1 MKDYIIRATAAN
13 DQIRVFAATTRE
25 LVEAAR
31 KAHGTSLVATAALGR
46 LLTAG
51 AMMGSMMKGEN
62 DLLTLQVK
70 GDGPLGGMTVTAD
83 STARVKGYVGHPEV
97 LLPPSPAGKLDVGG
111 AVGQGDLVVIKDLGL
126 KEPYVGRTALVS
138 GEIAEDITSYFAVS
152 EQIPSAVALGVL
164 MSRENEVEQAGGFI
178 LQLMPFAEEETIS
191 ALETKLAELSS
202 ITSMLNRGMT
212 PEDILQELLGDL
224 GVTIH
229 EQIETEFFCNC
240 DKKRVEKALI
250 SIGKKEIEEMIAEE
264 KPIEVNCHFCGKQYS
279 FDVEEL
285 KSLLKQACR

>member
-1 MKDYIIRATAAN
+1 
-13 DQIRVFAATTRE
+13 
-25 LVEAAR
+25 
-31 KAHGTSLVATAALGR
+31 
-46 LLTAG
+46 
-51 AMMGSMMKGEN
+51 
-62 DLLTLQVK
+62 
-70 GDGPLGGMTVTAD
+70 
-83 STARVKGYVGHPEV
+83 
-97 LLPPSPAGKLDVGG
+97 
-111 AVGQGDLVVIKDLGL
+111 GL

-250 SIGKKEIEEMIAEE
+250 SIGKKEI
-264 KPIEVNCHFCGKQYS
+264 
-279 FDVEEL
+279 
-285 KSLLKQACR
+285 

>member
-31 KAHGTSLVATAALGR
+31 KAHGTSPVATAALGR

-70 GDGPLGGMTVTAD
+70 GVGPLGGMTVTAD

-164 MSRENEVEQAGGFI
+164 MSRENEVEQAGGFL

-264 KPIEVNCHFCGKQYS
+264 KPIEVNCHFCGKQYP

>member
-1 MKDYIIRATAAN
+1 
-13 DQIRVFAATTRE
+13 
-25 LVEAAR
+25 
-31 KAHGTSLVATAALGR
+31 
-46 LLTAG
+46 
-51 AMMGSMMKGEN
+51 MGSMMKGEN

-164 MSRENEVEQAGGFI
+164 MSRENEVEQAGGFL

-264 KPIEVNCHFCGKQYS
+264 KPIEVNCHFCGKQYP

>member
-13 DQIRVFAATTRE
+13 DQIRVFAATTRD

-31 KAHGTSLVATAALGR
+31 KAHGTSPVATAALGR

-164 MSRENEVEQAGGFI
+164 MSRENEVEQAGGFL

-250 SIGKKEIEEMIAEE
+250 SIGKKEIEEMIAEG
-264 KPIEVNCHFCGKQYS
+264 KPIEVNCHFCSKQYA

>member
-31 KAHGTSLVATAALGR
+31 KAHGTSPVATAALGR

-240 DKKRVEKALI
+240 DKKRVEEALI

>member
-31 KAHGTSLVATAALGR
+31 KAHGTSPVATAALGR

-229 EQIETEFFCNC
+229 EQIETEFFFYC

>member
-31 KAHGTSLVATAALGR
+31 KAHGTSPVATAALGR

-164 MSRENEVEQAGGFI
+164 MSRENEVEQAGGFL

-240 DKKRVEKALI
+240 DKKKSRKGADQYRQKRDRGNDCGRKANRGQL
-250 SIGKKEIEEMIAEE
+250 
-264 KPIEVNCHFCGKQYS
+264 S
-279 FDVEEL
+279 FLRQTV
-285 KSLLKQACR
+285 SV

>member
-1 MKDYIIRATAAN
+1 M
-13 DQIRVFAATTRE
+13 
-25 LVEAAR
+25 
-31 KAHGTSLVATAALGR
+31 
-46 LLTAG
+46 
-51 AMMGSMMKGEN
+51 
-62 DLLTLQVK
+62 
-70 GDGPLGGMTVTAD
+70 
-83 STARVKGYVGHPEV
+83 
-97 LLPPSPAGKLDVGG
+97 LPPSPAGKLDVGG

-164 MSRENEVEQAGGFI
+164 MSRENEVEQAGGFL

-264 KPIEVNCHFCGKQYS
+264 KPIEVNCHFCGKQYP

>member
-13 DQIRVFAATTRE
+13 DQIRVFAATTRD

-31 KAHGTSLVATAALGR
+31 KAHGTSPVATAALGR

-97 LLPPSPAGKLDVGG
+97 LLPPSPAGRQDVGG

-264 KPIEVNCHFCGKQYS
+264 KPIEVNCHFCGKQYP